1 MTLVLLGGDEQT
13 PTSYPTPRFFADSLD
28 FRPAPRIKVIQSS
41 DGHSSGSR
49 IVLVNVA
56 TFVLRPRIVLPIV
69 KTNLPDPGGGPVTA
83 AVAVDVTV
91 GKLARCVV
99 VELDVGR

>member
-1 MTLVLLGGDEQT
+1 
-13 PTSYPTPRFFADSLD
+13 
-28 FRPAPRIKVIQSS
+28 
-41 DGHSSGSR
+41 
-49 IVLVNVA
+49 LVNVA